1 MSMKIWRIE
10 GDIKLPV
17 SNFIASETAEAALEM
32 FIKDINKHFDCDVTF
47 DYINI
52 EMEEDL
58 TK

>member
-1 MSMKIWRIE
+1 MKIWRIE

-17 SNFIASETAEAALEM
+17 SNFIASETAEEALEM
-32 FIKDINKHFDCDVTF
+32 FIKGINEHFECDVDF

>member
-1 MSMKIWRIE
+1 MKIWRIE

-17 SNFIASETAEAALEM
+17 SNFIASETAEAAFEM
-32 FIKDINKHFDCDVTF
+32 FIEDINKRFECDVTF

>member
-1 MSMKIWRIE
+1 MKIWRIE

-17 SNFIASETAEAALEM
+17 SNFIASETAEAAFEM
-32 FIKDINKHFDCDVTF
+32 FIKGINKHFECDVTF

>member
-1 MSMKIWRIE
+1 MKIWRIE

-32 FIKDINKHFDCDVTF
+32 FINDINKHFECDVTF

>member
-17 SNFIASETAEAALEM
+17 SNFIASDTAEAAFEM
-32 FIKDINKHFDCDVTF
+32 FIEDINRHFECDVTF
-47 DYINI
+47 DHINI